1 MYQVEIRVRGEGRP
15 EWRDVVTGP
24 SPSPWTTDHI
34 EAAIQCD
41 VKVIALAAGAGDA
54 PPGVLIFNDGVAPR
68 SFNEENGEVKGLDW
82 SLRTMSDIECFPATA
97 KAFTVRTPHHGHF
110 LFVFS
115 V

>member
-1 MYQVEIRVRGEGRP
+1 VAGRGHRSQP
-15 EWRDVVTGP
+15 EPLDDGSHRGGDPMRRQG
-24 SPSPWTTDHI
+24 DR
-34 EAAIQCD
+34 
-41 VKVIALAAGAGDA
+41 GAGDA